1 MIKKPDAPAR
11 PFIIAEAGVN
21 HNGRLD
27 LALRLVDAAARAG
40 ADAVKFQTFRA
51 DKLATADAPKALYQ
65 KTGTPAAE
73 SQLTMLKRLE
83 LGPTEHRKVFRRCAE
98 KGILFM
104 STPFDED
111 SADFL
116 DRLGMRIFKV
126 PSGELTNPSLLA
138 RVARKGK
145 PVILSTGMSTLKEV
159 REAVAFIRRN
169 GNPPLTLLHCVSCYP
184 ADPADVNLRAMAT
197 MARALR
203 LPVGY
208 SDHTPGI
215 EIALAAAA
223 LGAAVIEKHFTLD
236 RDLPGPDHRMSLEPD
251 ELQEMVTSIR
261 NVSVALGDGVKAPRP
276 KEEETRR
283 VARRSIVLACPA
295 PAGARLTRTMVA
307 FKRPGTGIAPGKLE
321 SLLGRRLRRDLEA
334 DTLLSRSMLQ

>member
-1 MIKKPDAPAR
+1 MTKRPDAPGR

-40 ADAVKFQTFRA
+40 ADAVKFQTFKA
-51 DKLATADAPKALYQ
+51 DKLATVDAPKALYQ
-65 KTGTPAAE
+65 KTGTPPSE

-83 LGPTEHRKVFRRCAE
+83 LGPAEHRKVFRRCAE

-159 REAVAFIRRN
+159 REAVALVRRN
-169 GNPPLTLLHCVSCYP
+169 GDPPLTLLHCVSCYP
-184 ADPADVNLRAMAT
+184 AEPADVNLRAMAT
-197 MARALR
+197 MARALK

-236 RDLPGPDHRMSLEPD
+236 RDLPGPDHRMSLEPG
-251 ELQEMVTSIR
+251 ELAEMVASIR

-283 VARRSIVLACPA
+283 VARRSIVLARPA
-295 PAGARLTRTMVA
+295 RAGARLTRAMVA
-307 FKRPGTGIAPGKLE
+307 FKRPGTGIAPGKLA

-334 DTLLSRSMLQ
+334 DTVLSRSMLK

>member
-1 MIKKPDAPAR
+1 MIRKAPASGR

-40 ADAVKFQTFRA
+40 ADAVKFQTFKA
-51 DKLATADAPKALYQ
+51 DKLATSNAPKALYQ

-73 SQLTMLKRLE
+73 SQLAMLKRLE
-83 LGPTEHRKVFRRCAE
+83 LGAADHRRVFRRCAQ

-104 STPFDED
+104 STPFDEG

-138 RVARKGK
+138 HVGRKGK

-159 REAVAFIRRN
+159 REAVAILRKS

-184 ADPADVNLRAMAT
+184 TTPADVNLRAMAT

-208 SDHTPGI
+208 SDHTSGI
-215 EIALAAAA
+215 EIALAATA

-236 RDLPGPDHRMSLEPD
+236 RRLPGPDHRMSLEPD
-251 ELQEMVTSIR
+251 ELEEMVLSIR
-261 NVSVALGDGVKAPRP
+261 NVSAALGDGVKAPRP

-283 VARRSIVLACPA
+283 VARRSIVLARRA
-295 PAGARLTRTMVA
+295 RAGTKLTRAMVA
-307 FKRPGTGIAPGKLE
+307 FKRPGTGLPPGKLE

-334 DTLLSRSMLQ
+334 DVLLSPTMLR